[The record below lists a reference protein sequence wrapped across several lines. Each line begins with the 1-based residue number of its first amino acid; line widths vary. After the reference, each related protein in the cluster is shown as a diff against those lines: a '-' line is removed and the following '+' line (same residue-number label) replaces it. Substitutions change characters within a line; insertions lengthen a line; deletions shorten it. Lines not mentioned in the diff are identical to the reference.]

1 MKRQPEVHSRVK
13 YFETLLETKKEKD
26 RSKARKRKKVKR

>member
-1 MKRQPEVHSRVK
+1 MKRQPEIHSRVK
-13 YFETLLETKKEKD
+13 YFETLLGTKKEKD